1 MRGDSFLKLTGWVE
15 TGGKVLSREEILSLL
30 HENPL
35 ALSSFGGEFLLEWDD
50 CCARDALGII
60 PGPVPPGKILLGNQL
75 IGSVEPRFGD
85 MGLEEAIV
93 AAVAL
98 RSDRG
103 VVALSGGVD
112 SALVAAI
119 ARRPCIAAGTAES
132 GDLVMG
138 MGTARDLGLE
148 CIPAVVAPGELE
160 GAVAKVIG
168 IVPEKTPLDLS
179 IALSW
184 YFVTRSARDAGYDRV
199 ITGQGADELFGGYR
213 RYLESADIDA
223 LLADDFSRLPAQ
235 VARDQ
240 SVAMQNGVLLS
251 YPYLDGRVVSA
262 ARALPAREKVAEG
275 VRKRALREVAERFL
289 PREVAWREK
298 KAMQYGTGIW
308 RELQRLA
315 RRKGFPTV
323 KEYLARAVR

>member
-1 MRGDSFLKLTGWVE
+1 MREDSFLKLTGWVE

-60 PGPVPPGKILLGNQL
+60 PGPVPPGKILSGKRL

-132 GDLVMG
+132 GDLAMG

-179 IALSW
+179 IALSCTSSRGLQGMQGTTASSRGRAPMSSSAGTGGTSNQRISMPSSQTISRDCRHRSP
-184 YFVTRSARDAGYDRV
+184 VTSLLRCKTGYSSPTPTSTGGSFRLHVHSPHGRKWLRVCGNGRSGK
-199 ITGQGADELFGGYR
+199 
-213 RYLESADIDA
+213 S
-223 LLADDFSRLPAQ
+223 
-235 VARDQ
+235 Q
-240 SVAMQNGVLLS
+240 SVFSPGKLH
-251 YPYLDGRVVSA
+251 G
-262 ARALPAREKVAEG
+262 
-275 VRKRALREVAERFL
+275 
-289 PREVAWREK
+289 
-298 KAMQYGTGIW
+298 
-308 RELQRLA
+308 A
-315 RRKGFPTV
+315 RRRPCSTGPGSGGNC
-323 KEYLARAVR
+323 EGSRGERDSQR